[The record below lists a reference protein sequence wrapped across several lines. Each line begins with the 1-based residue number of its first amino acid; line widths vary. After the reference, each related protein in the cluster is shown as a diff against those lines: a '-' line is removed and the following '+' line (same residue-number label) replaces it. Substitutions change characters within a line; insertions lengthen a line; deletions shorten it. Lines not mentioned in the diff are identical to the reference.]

1 MGLKYSLNDQES
13 EIILFNILQKV
24 SNNNDEKIKYEHVN
38 SIQLNYDLKN
48 LQMEHKVSV
57 HIKNTYDKIKCE
69 NIASN
74 NSKEALKNNEKRALN
89 RLNNYFK
96 CNQNKNSISNDKNN
110 KNDRE
115 QKNENLPI
123 IKSINYLGNIKSNF
137 ILKKIINNIQ
147 RNKILGFFKY
157 NKKFQEKLNININDY
172 KDYCQIEIEIKPSL
186 DKFGKFINILN
197 KKDRKYFHIYF
208 TDNEEIERIYLIKN
222 EKINKI
228 TIKIDTQ
235 IQSFYKLF
243 EDCKCIESVYFK
255 KCNRNI

>member
-115 QKNENLPI
+115 KKNENLPI

-137 ILKKIINNIQ
+137 IL
-147 RNKILGFFKY
+147 
-157 NKKFQEKLNININDY
+157 
-172 KDYCQIEIEIKPSL
+172 
-186 DKFGKFINILN
+186 
-197 KKDRKYFHIYF
+197 
-208 TDNEEIERIYLIKN
+208 
-222 EKINKI
+222 
-228 TIKIDTQ
+228 
-235 IQSFYKLF
+235 
-243 EDCKCIESVYFK
+243 
-255 KCNRNI
+255 